1 MKIVDVATNIY
12 NSNSY
17 DVKVGARGSP
27 KRVTNLVRPN
37 NPSDKGVAI
46 GDPNPAYNEGAVA
59 NNPKPHKHCLSCS
72 NLLHVIHAP
81 AVPEPSAEHR
91 LNLDLLVA

>member
-46 GDPNPAYNEGAVA
+46 GDPNPADNEGALA

-72 NLLHVIHAP
+72 NLLHVVYAF
-81 AVPEPSAEHR
+81 AVAEPSAEHR
-91 LNLDLLVA
+91 FNIDI